1 MSADIKK
8 AFNNLQNAENT
19 LQKAYEKGYE
29 DVVYS
34 AYRDYNEVAQ
44 EIAQLECQLKSF
56 KDTAIKAAVQSGER
70 TRDIAESYGISSAR
84 VSQIAPRGKLKGD
97 I

>member
-8 AFNNLQNAENT
+8 AFNSIQKAEET
-19 LQKAYEKGYE
+19 LYKAYEKGFE
-29 DVVYS
+29 DGVYS
-34 AYRDYNEVAQ
+34 AYRDYNEVAR
-44 EIAQLECQLKSF
+44 EVAQLECQLRSF
-56 KDTAIKAAVQSGER
+56 KDAAIKAAIESGER

-84 VSQIAPRGKLKGD
+84 VSQIAPRRKLKGG